1 MQNEPTEPIWQM
13 YMQTLTQ
20 RKKQMEIGE
29 TIRKAI
35 SDWYFEN
42 GMPEPL
48 WEMKDEEWW
57 RLYLEDLGI
66 DPNNP

>member
-1 MQNEPTEPIWQM
+1 MQNDPTDPIWQM
-13 YMQTLTQ
+13 HMKILTQ

-42 GMPEPL
+42 GMPEPD
-48 WEMKDEEWW
+48 WYTKDPDWW
-57 RLYLEDLGI
+57 TEYLKSLD
-66 DPNNP
+66 NPE

>member
-1 MQNEPTEPIWQM
+1 
-13 YMQTLTQ
+13 
-20 RKKQMEIGE
+20 MEIGE

-48 WEMKDEEWW
+48 WETKDPAWW
-57 RLYLEDLGI
+57 TEYLKSLDE
-66 DPNNP
+66 NQ

>member
-1 MQNEPTEPIWQM
+1 
-13 YMQTLTQ
+13 MQTLTQ
-20 RKKQMEIGE
+20 RKNQMEIGE

-48 WEMKDEEWW
+48 WETSDPSWWTDYLKSLDE
-57 RLYLEDLGI
+57 
-66 DPNNP
+66 NQ

>member
-1 MQNEPTEPIWQM
+1 MQNEPTEPIWTM

-29 TIRKAI
+29 TIRKTI

-48 WEMKDEEWW
+48 WETKDPAWW
-57 RLYLEDLGI
+57 TDYLKSLDE
-66 DPNNP
+66 NQ